1 MGQAAGE
8 VVFAGLR
15 PPCGQPMAGYLRC
28 APVLETMEAATH
40 APPESARVGGQPQQG
55 AHGDT
60 EPQRLLADES
70 E

>member
-1 MGQAAGE
+1 
-8 VVFAGLR
+8 
-15 PPCGQPMAGYLRC
+15 MAGYLRC